1 MEVSDMK
8 QVTLMD
14 LLDSSIFN
22 TNSLA
27 PTLYLSESD
36 ENYLNRENKDKVFS
50 LVKMSEK
57 KKQLKL
63 SSLFKIFSKRK
74 IYDTSYVF
82 EKVVEWCRSKLQF
95 VGENDNRDV
104 IFSTELKNAMGD
116 NPYSNYVLNTL
127 FYSYGYS
134 ELIPYKCKTCLLYT
148 SPSPRDRQ
156 KSRMPSSA

>member
-1 MEVSDMK
+1 MK

-63 SSLFKIFSKRK
+63 SSLFKIFSNAKFTILHMFLK
-74 IYDTSYVF
+74 
-82 EKVVEWCRSKLQF
+82 KLLN
-95 VGENDNRDV
+95 GAEANCSLSAKM
-104 IFSTELKNAMGD
+104 ITEM
-116 NPYSNYVLNTL
+116 SFFQLN
-127 FYSYGYS
+127 
-134 ELIPYKCKTCLLYT
+134 
-148 SPSPRDRQ
+148 
-156 KSRMPSSA
+156 

>member
-1 MEVSDMK
+1 MK

-57 KKQLKL
+57 
-63 SSLFKIFSKRK
+63 
-74 IYDTSYVF
+74 
-82 EKVVEWCRSKLQF
+82 RS
-95 VGENDNRDV
+95 N
-104 IFSTELKNAMGD
+104 
-116 NPYSNYVLNTL
+116 
-127 FYSYGYS
+127 
-134 ELIPYKCKTCLLYT
+134 
-148 SPSPRDRQ
+148 
-156 KSRMPSSA
+156 